1 MLIVWSQRQK
11 FGMKNKRNMSKH
23 DAVFSFFSLTVGL
36 LVFGAALLLAGCAT
50 HDARTHLESVAKDW
64 CETIRASQVIP
75 VYPLTQDVAIG
86 DVFLVQTPIA
96 NQAKDYQK
104 RGFLALDDF
113 RVRLPYTNFH
123 KVYFDGYWKDIFG
136 NTPHPMPEFTNVV
149 TGSNAT
155 TGSWTSVDAPRVAF
169 PTYSFQAKSGFGLS
183 AAFPIQG
190 VPVALGFLRTDQVNG
205 SITITDA
212 RTFAGDQGDL
222 FSQLNDWAD
231 SPKVKSMLSET
242 VRNIA
247 PTPVYLR
254 VVSRIYAARAM
265 DVSLQ
270 KAGSQGA
277 NARGGT
283 ATSLSMTTT
292 NGTVSENYSNLL
304 STLNAQNGVLA
315 SATQAG
321 GSVTF
326 VSASDSSVG
335 LSQSFD
341 RLLVVGYLGFDV
353 PVYRGGDLGEP
364 IPTFQHLQGRLKE
377 APDGVGP
384 LSQDQTRFSA
394 YQLALESLAVSDPG
408 RALRLMRGIANTLGG
423 LEFVQVST
431 VLASNNPANP
441 DPAPVLTLVKQF
453 KLASVNYV
461 SVSGNTGPR
470 YLRYEDAFT
479 RAFSDSEKITD

>member
-1 MLIVWSQRQK
+1 
-11 FGMKNKRNMSKH
+11 
-23 DAVFSFFSLTVGL
+23 
-36 LVFGAALLLAGCAT
+36 
-50 HDARTHLESVAKDW
+50 
-64 CETIRASQVIP
+64 
-75 VYPLTQDVAIG
+75 
-86 DVFLVQTPIA
+86 
-96 NQAKDYQK
+96 
-104 RGFLALDDF
+104 
-113 RVRLPYTNFH
+113 
-123 KVYFDGYWKDIFG
+123 
-136 NTPHPMPEFTNVV
+136 
-149 TGSNAT
+149 
-155 TGSWTSVDAPRVAF
+155 
-169 PTYSFQAKSGFGLS
+169 
-183 AAFPIQG
+183 
-190 VPVALGFLRTDQVNG
+190 
-205 SITITDA
+205 
-212 RTFAGDQGDL
+212 
-222 FSQLNDWAD
+222 
-231 SPKVKSMLSET
+231 
-242 VRNIA
+242 
-247 PTPVYLR
+247 
-254 VVSRIYAARAM
+254 M

-270 KAGSQGA
+270 KADSQGA